1 MRSQAMTIDWS
12 KRRTKADREAERQER
27 EQRQQER
34 QDLRNYRP
42 GRGQL
47 QKRIEYLEAI
57 VQQLIKATL

>member
-1 MRSQAMTIDWS
+1 MTIDWS
-12 KRRTKADREAERQER
+12 KRCKKADREVERQER

-47 QKRIEYLEAI
+47 QKRIEDLEEV
-57 VQQLIKATL
+57 VQKLIEATL